1 LARTAFEAS
10 AQRPVHL
17 CRRAGRADVG
27 EPAYADL
34 SEKLIN
40 QMRRTVEL
48 KKILIVEDE
57 GLIAMD
63 LKRRLEDYGYSVP
76 DVAQTA
82 NDAVRMAALHV
93 PDLILMDIRLKGE
106 RDGILAAEE
115 VRLKMDIP
123 VIFLSAHAD
132 PDTLR
137 RAGVAAPFG
146 YIVKPF
152 GTTDFRAHIEMALY
166 KHDAERRLRRSEAW
180 FRATLQHVGDGVI
193 TAGLDGSIDFMN
205 AEAERLTGWTPAEAK
220 GKPVQDVFRIDREAT
235 NGSAG
240 NAMTDS
246 EMAQWRDGEMLSRDG
261 SQTLLIE
268 SIVSR
273 NRNEDGPLGTVI
285 AFRDVTAQ
293 RELERQARQSR
304 SMETVSVMAG
314 ALAHDFNN
322 LLTII
327 LGYADMVQTDPKRR
341 CAEVEEIER
350 AAKRA
355 AALARQLLTVSGSDI
370 GKSVV
375 FDLNR
380 LILDSARMLKQTLSP
395 ACGLV
400 LKTSAGPKY
409 IYADKGGLQQVLLNL
424 AINARDAMPH
434 GGQLAIT
441 TEEDASG
448 GVALSVQDTG
458 AGMDAG
464 MMDRI
469 FEPYFSRKGN
479 QGTGLTMT
487 IVHSI
492 VCRFGGTIEAKS
504 EPGRGSTFR
513 ILLPLAV
520 VETERIEID
529 SGKPSE
535 PAAPG
540 TILLVDDNA
549 DIRRLLRR
557 VFESAGFRMLEASC
571 GEDALAVLE
580 SSGGSVDLLITDVMM
595 PMMTGPEL
603 ARKWVTRWQQTRVL
617 FISAFSEAALEDN
630 EFIKSGCAEF
640 IAKPFTPRSLVSKV
654 QSMLARVN

>member
-1 LARTAFEAS
+1 
-10 AQRPVHL
+10 
-17 CRRAGRADVG
+17 
-27 EPAYADL
+27 
-34 SEKLIN
+34 
-40 QMRRTVEL
+40 
-48 KKILIVEDE
+48 
-57 GLIAMD
+57 
-63 LKRRLEDYGYSVP
+63 
-76 DVAQTA
+76 
-82 NDAVRMAALHV
+82 MAALHV

-115 VRLKMDIP
+115 VRLRMDIP

-132 PDTLR
+132 PDTLL

-193 TAGLDGSIDFMN
+193 TAGLDGGVDFMN
-205 AEAERLTGWTPAEAK
+205 AEAERLAGWSLAEAK
-220 GKPVQDVFRIDREAT
+220 GKPVQDVFRTGDREI
-235 NGSAG
+235 AG
-240 NAMTDS
+240 NGVTDS
-246 EMAQWRDGEMLSRDG
+246 ETALWRDGEMLSRDG
-261 SQTLLIE
+261 SETLLIE
-268 SIVSR
+268 SIVSM

-327 LGYADMVQTDPKRR
+327 LGYADMIQSDADRKCV
-341 CAEVEEIER
+341 EVEEIER

-355 AALARQLLTVSGSDI
+355 AGLARQLLTVAGSDI

-375 FDLNR
+375 FDLNH
-380 LILDSARMLKQTLSP
+380 LILDRAKMLKQALSP
-395 ACGLV
+395 ACELV
-400 LKTSAGPKY
+400 LKTSAEPQY

-424 AINARDAMPH
+424 TMNARDAMPH
-434 GGQLAIT
+434 GGQLTIG

-464 MMDRI
+464 TMDRI
-469 FEPYFSRKGN
+469 FEPYFSRKGS
-479 QGTGLTMT
+479 QGTGLRMT

-492 VCRFGGTIEAKS
+492 VAQFGGRIETKS

-529 SGKPSE
+529 SSKASA
-535 PAAPG
+535 PAPPG

-549 DIRRLLRR
+549 DIRRLLQMA
-557 VFESAGFRMLEASC
+557 FESAGFRMLEASC

-580 SSGGSVDLLITDVMM
+580 SSGGSVDLLITDVIMAR
-595 PMMTGPEL
+595 MTGPEL
-603 ARKWVTRWQQTRVL
+603 ARKWVTRWRHTRVL
-617 FISAFSEAALEDN
+617 FISGFSEAALEDN
-630 EFIKSGCAEF
+630 ELMKSGRAEF
-640 IAKPFTPRSLVSKV
+640 ISKPFTPRTLVSKA